1 MDSTLLI
8 SPLNATNTATLGLST
23 FSTTEGEA
31 GRGELNNAASWDDFP
46 NGRFGDF
53 KSPAFGDQDPWGG
66 SGISVWSFPFLQ
78 TSHILINHVEKWNSV
93 PMGYTKAFGG
103 LNADFSWLSTF
114 QNNQYTVL
122 TNTVVSR
129 IVDDPTTSW
138 KSDEKRVVDCWFPT
152 SC

>member
-78 TSHILINHVEKWNSV
+78 TSHILINHVEK
-93 PMGYTKAFGG
+93 
-103 LNADFSWLSTF
+103 
-114 QNNQYTVL
+114 
-122 TNTVVSR
+122 
-129 IVDDPTTSW
+129 
-138 KSDEKRVVDCWFPT
+138 
-152 SC
+152 